1 MANWTYHNRHRL
13 HLRMKLID
21 RIKKFLGF
29 KSGVGRPRIS
39 QSKQDAIK
47 SAPADVTD
55 ADLAR
60 LFRLSYTTIQRYRY
74 ADGRPRRKIRSD
86 RQGTP

>member
-1 MANWTYHNRHRL
+1 
-13 HLRMKLID
+13 MKLID

-29 KSGVGRPRIS
+29 KSRAGRPRIS

-47 SAPADVTD
+47 SAPIDVTD

-86 RQGTP
+86 RQRTP

>member
-1 MANWTYHNRHRL
+1 
-13 HLRMKLID
+13 MKLID

-47 SAPADVTD
+47 SAPIEVTD

-60 LFRLSYTTIQRYRY
+60 LFNLSYTTIQRYRNTN
-74 ADGRPRRKIRSD
+74 GRPRRKIRSD
-86 RQGTP
+86 RKRTP

>member
-1 MANWTYHNRHRL
+1 
-13 HLRMKLID
+13 MKLITT
-21 RIKKFLGF
+21 ILKFLGF
-29 KSGVGRPRIS
+29 KSRAGRPRIS

-47 SAPADVTD
+47 SAPIDVTD

>member
-1 MANWTYHNRHRL
+1 
-13 HLRMKLID
+13 MKLID

-29 KSGVGRPRIS
+29 KSKAGRPRIS

-47 SAPADVTD
+47 TAPKDVTD

-60 LFRLSYTTIQRYRY
+60 LFNLSYTTIQRYRHHN
-74 ADGRPRRKIRSD
+74 GRSRRKIRSD
-86 RQGTP
+86 SQGTP

>member
-1 MANWTYHNRHRL
+1 
-13 HLRMKLID
+13 MKLID

-29 KSGVGRPRIS
+29 KSKVGRPRIS

-47 SAPADVTD
+47 SAPIEVTD

-60 LFRLSYTTIQRYRY
+60 LESV
-74 ADGRPRRKIRSD
+74 
-86 RQGTP
+86 

>member
-1 MANWTYHNRHRL
+1 MT
-13 HLRMKLID
+13 LID

-29 KSGVGRPRIS
+29 KSKAGRPKIS

-47 SAPADVTD
+47 SAPIDVTD

-60 LFRLSYTTIQRYRY
+60 LFHISYTTVQRYRY
-74 ADGRPRRKIRSD
+74 PDGRPRRKIRSD
-86 RQGTP
+86 SQGTP

>member
-1 MANWTYHNRHRL
+1 
-13 HLRMKLID
+13 MKLID

-29 KSGVGRPRIS
+29 KSRAGRPRIS

-55 ADLAR
+55 ADLSR
-60 LFRLSYTTIQRYRY
+60 LFHISYTTIVRYRY
-74 ADGRPRRKIRSD
+74 PNGRPRRKIRSD

>member
-1 MANWTYHNRHRL
+1 
-13 HLRMKLID
+13 MKLITII
-21 RIKKFLGF
+21 RKFLGF
-29 KSGVGRPRIS
+29 KSRAGRPKIS

-47 SAPADVTD
+47 SAPIDVTD

-60 LFRLSYTTIQRYRY
+60 LFNLCDTTIKNYRY

-86 RQGTP
+86 RQRTP

>member
-1 MANWTYHNRHRL
+1 
-13 HLRMKLID
+13 MKLID

-29 KSGVGRPRIS
+29 KSRAGRPRIS

-60 LFRLSYTTIQRYRY
+60 LFHISYTTILRYRY
-74 ADGRPRRKIRSD
+74 PNGRPRRKIRSD